1 MSITEYTAGTRLSCH
16 NQASGAT
23 IATVA
28 TIGRA
33 IRNGRGSAG
42 WAATGMASHHTE
54 AAVRASGCSTAA
66 AAAARSRRPA

>member
-16 NQASGAT
+16 SHANGAT

-33 IRNGRGSAG
+33 IRSASWSAG
-42 WAATGMASHHTE
+42 WAATGMASHHTG